1 MSEALSAE
9 FDTVADW
16 TARVAVDLGHD
27 FYIPAACRGSGSPAA
42 LDWLIERMALRSGDV
57 LLDCGAGVG
66 GPAAYAAEHHGIR
79 SVLIEPEEGACRAAR
94 MLFDHNVVQGVGTAL
109 PVPDASFDGAWAL
122 GVLCTTAEQRTLLT
136 ELRRVVRPG
145 GRVGLLVFVAE
156 HPISTEFV
164 EDNHF
169 PTEEQL
175 TRLLADAALA
185 VDDRLSTAELP
196 AVPAGWNERVDRVTR
211 ELDER
216 YGHTPAW
223 QLADRQSSRIGALL
237 AEGELRGELMVLR
250 AAE

>member
-16 TARVAVDLGHD
+16 TARVALDLGHE
-27 FYIPAACRGSGSPAA
+27 YYVPAACRGSGSPAA
-42 LDWLIERMALRSGDV
+42 LDWLIDRMTLRSGDL

-66 GPAAYAAEHHGIR
+66 GPAAYAAQHHGIR

-94 MLFDHNVVQGVGTAL
+94 MLFDHNVIQGVGTAL
-109 PVPDASFDGAWAL
+109 PVPDGSFDGAWAL

-136 ELRRVVRPG
+136 ELRRVVRTG
-145 GRVGLLVFVAE
+145 AHVGLLVFVAE
-156 HPISTEFV
+156 HPIPTEFV

-175 TRLLADAALA
+175 TRLLAEAALI
-185 VDDRLSTAELP
+185 VVDRLSTAELP
-196 AVPAGWNERVDRVTR
+196 AIPAVWNERVDRVTR

-216 YGHTPAW
+216 YGHTPVW

-237 AEGELRGELMVLR
+237 AEGELRGELLVLR
-250 AAE
+250 ATE